1 LTERHFFDLIRRAEA
16 ARIKSKEINMAAT
29 DIGDNRTGV
38 SALMADDEPRGR
50 RGYAVGVTQ
59 MTVTHLQEMIR
70 DGRIKPG
77 EALPPQRDLAR
88 DLNISRATLRE
99 ALSILA
105 TIGQIVARPSGRGFV
120 VSPEDDTLA
129 TPSWRFAAR
138 YSLREVYQFRYIA
151 ESYAAQLAAI
161 NHTKQEVEELQDSIE
176 AFRKAARA
184 LDLTVYAQADFDF
197 HQIILRISGNK
208 LLIDMHQT
216 FASVLFESQRLPT
229 ERRGNLWNAV
239 TEHERIVEAIAMN
252 DPEGASYYM
261 RKHISMAGSRAGLLP
276 SELP

>member
-1 LTERHFFDLIRRAEA
+1 
-16 ARIKSKEINMAAT
+16 MA
-29 DIGDNRTGV
+29 RTGSDDHKTDV
-38 SALMADDEPRGR
+38 TALMAEDEPRGR
-50 RGYAVGVTQ
+50 RDYAVGVTRT
-59 MTVTHLQEMIR
+59 TVTHLQAMIR

-161 NHTKQEVEELQDSIE
+161 DHTKQEVEELKESIE
-176 AFRKAARA
+176 AFRRA
-184 LDLTVYAQADFDF
+184 TREPDLAGYAQADFDF
-197 HQIILRISGNK
+197 HQIILRTSRNK
-208 LLIDMHQT
+208 LLIDMHHT

-239 TEHERIVEAIAMN
+239 TEHERILEAIAMN
-252 DPEGASYYM
+252 DPDGASYYM
-261 RKHISMAGSRAGLLP
+261 RKHISMAGTRAGLSA

>member
-1 LTERHFFDLIRRAEA
+1 
-16 ARIKSKEINMAAT
+16 MAAT
-29 DIGDNRTGV
+29 SCFDRKPFFLYRNKMTETDVDGNRTGG
-38 SALMADDEPRGR
+38 SALAVEDEPKTKRD
-50 RGYAVGVTQ
+50 YAVGVTR
-59 MTVTHLQEMIR
+59 MTVAHLQEMIR

-105 TIGQIVARPSGRGFV
+105 TVGEIAARPSGRGFV
-120 VSPEDDTLA
+120 VTSEDSTLA

-138 YSLREVYQFRYIA
+138 YSLREVYQFRHIA

-161 NHTKQEVEELQDSIE
+161 SCTRQEVEELQESIS
-176 AFRKAARA
+176 AFRRAARA
-184 LDLTVYAQADFDF
+184 ADLTSYARADLEF
-197 HQIILRISGNK
+197 HRIILRVSRNK

-216 FASVLFESQRLPT
+216 FSSVLGESQRLPT

-239 TEHERIVEAIAMN
+239 MEHERIAEAIAMN
-252 DPEGASYYM
+252 DPDGASYYM

-276 SELP
+276 SDLP

>member
-1 LTERHFFDLIRRAEA
+1 M
-16 ARIKSKEINMAAT
+16 ART
-29 DIGDNRTGV
+29 DSDDHKPDVT
-38 SALMADDEPRGR
+38 ALMAEDEPRGR
-50 RGYAVGVTQ
+50 RDYAVGVTRT
-59 MTVTHLQEMIR
+59 TVTHLQTMIR

-105 TIGQIVARPSGRGFV
+105 TIGQIVATPSGRGFV

-151 ESYAAQLAAI
+151 ESYAAHLAALD
-161 NHTKQEVEELQDSIE
+161 HTKQEVEELKESIE
-176 AFRKAARA
+176 SFRKATGA
-184 LDLTVYAQADFDF
+184 LDLAAYAQADFDF
-197 HQIILRISGNK
+197 HQIILRTSRNK
-208 LLIDMHQT
+208 LLMDMHHT

-239 TEHERIVEAIAMN
+239 TEHERILEAIAMN
-252 DPEGASYYM
+252 DPDGASYYM
-261 RKHISMAGSRAGLLP
+261 RKHISMAGSRAGLSA

>member
-1 LTERHFFDLIRRAEA
+1 MAMAE
-16 ARIKSKEINMAAT
+16 T
-29 DIGDNRTGV
+29 DIGGNGTGGH
-38 SALMADDEPRGR
+38 AIEGENGAKPRR
-50 RGYAVGVTQ
+50 DYAIGVTR

-88 DLNISRATLRE
+88 ELNISRATLRE

-105 TIGQIVARPSGRGFV
+105 TIGQIAPRPIGRGFV
-120 VSPEDDTLA
+120 ATPEDHTLA

-138 YSLREVYQFRYIA
+138 YSLREVYEFRHIT
-151 ESYAAQLAAI
+151 ESYAAQLAA
-161 NHTKQEVEELQDSIE
+161 TGCTQQEVDELKASLG
-176 AFRKAARA
+176 AFREAARA
-184 LDLTVYAQADFDF
+184 SDLASYANADLEF
-197 HQIILRISGNK
+197 HRIILRVSRNN
-208 LLIDMHQT
+208 LLIDMHET
-216 FASVLFESQRLPT
+216 FSSVLFESQRLAT

-239 TEHERIVEAIAMN
+239 MEHERIAEAIAMN
-252 DPEGASYYM
+252 DPDGANYYM

>member
-1 LTERHFFDLIRRAEA
+1 
-16 ARIKSKEINMAAT
+16 MAAT

-138 YSLREVYQFRYIA
+138 YSLREVYQFRYIV
-151 ESYAAQLAAI
+151 ESNAAQLAAI
-161 NHTKQEVEELQDSIE
+161 DHTKQEVEELKDSIE

-184 LDLTVYAQADFDF
+184 LDLAAYAQADFDF
-197 HQIILRISGNK
+197 HRIILRISGNK

-216 FASVLFESQRLPT
+216 FASVLFESQYVPT
-229 ERRGNLWNAV
+229 ERPGSLWNAV
-239 TEHERIVEAIAMN
+239 TEHERVVEAIAMN

-261 RKHISMAGSRAGLLP
+261 RKHINMAGSRAGLLP